1 MSTDTVNFLL
11 LIVHVDSLAD
21 AACLVFLWTGFGIA
35 RRRLALGRRI
45 WIARCLVDWR
55 CPVLWGRIRSLM
67 EGHRLAI
74 YDRRIQ
80 IIRRVVRWNVRRIDR
95 WIVRRID
102 VWIDRW
108 IDRWNVRRIDR

>member
-1 MSTDTVNFLL
+1 MSNKVYGYSKFARFLL
-11 LIVHVDSLAD
+11 LIVHVHSLAD
-21 AACLVFLWTGFGIA
+21 AACLVFLRTGFGIA

-80 IIRRVVRWNVRRIDR
+80 IRRV
-95 WIVRRID
+95 
-102 VWIDRW
+102 
-108 IDRWNVRRIDR
+108 DRWNVRRIDLWNVRRIDR